1 MHTPDRGN
9 MRARLTAVIDVLLSL
24 WRILVLNT
32 LLKTV
37 IWLLLGSAVVH
48 ADITVLLEEPYGT
61 FGAMNPTGHA
71 AVYLSGVCADT
82 PVSLRR
88 CHPGEIGA
96 VISRYHRV
104 GGYDWIAIPLIAYLY
119 SVDDPNLVPPSANP
133 DTVAELRDRYRRS
146 YLESVAPDDSG
157 AETPKGDW
165 TQLVGEAYDRTIY
178 AFRLETTE
186 NQDDALIRALNSDTN
201 RTRFHLL
208 YRNCADFVRQVVDF
222 YYPNAVRRNFSADL
236 GIMTPKQAAKRVMT
250 YGRKRPELEF
260 SLSVIPQVPGSIPR
274 SSQVRDVL
282 EFLIKSKK
290 YVVPLALL
298 SIVHPGVGGGLAYA
312 WMEGS
317 HFNPRRVARADGAP
331 LLEPQM
337 LVGPMRSPEG
347 ALQPAPEHP

>member
-1 MHTPDRGN
+1 M
-9 MRARLTAVIDVLLSL
+9 LK
-24 WRILVLNT
+24 T

-37 IWLLLGSAVVH
+37 TCLLLGSTAVH

-71 AVYLSGVCADT
+71 AVYLSRVCAET
-82 PVSLRR
+82 PVLLRR

-119 SVDDPNLVPPSANP
+119 SVDDPNHVPPSASP
-133 DTVAELRDRYRRS
+133 EIVAELRDRYRRS

-157 AETPKGDW
+157 GATPRGDW
-165 TQLVGEAYDRTIY
+165 TQLVGEAYERTIY
-178 AFRLETTE
+178 AFRIQTTA
-186 NQDDALIRALNSDTN
+186 NQDDALIRTLNSGSN

-222 YYPNAVRRNFSADL
+222 YYPKAIRRNFSADL
-236 GIMTPKQAAKRVMT
+236 GIMTPKQAAKRVMI
-250 YGRKRPELEF
+250 YGINRPELEF
-260 SLSVIPQVPGSIPR
+260 SISVIPQVPGSIPR
-274 SSQVRDVL
+274 SGPVRNVL
-282 EFLIKSKK
+282 ESLIKSKK

-317 HFNPRRVARADGAP
+317 HFNPRRVARADGAS
-331 LLEPQM
+331 LLEPQI
-337 LVGPMRSPEG
+337 LGDRMRSPEG
-347 ALQPAPEHP
+347 AMQPTAAHP